1 MLTMNWL
8 MLPLGMVIATVALFF
23 GLGGGVLWMPVL
35 LTATALR
42 PDEALL
48 CTIVIQTFGQFSA
61 TVSNSRA
68 GLISWPL
75 VRMMATVSLPGVL
88 AGTLLSFLLPPL
100 FIKLFLG
107 LVIFFIAYAFMRG
120 DDFFVEGSAQPDLA
134 VARRR
139 GRPLAAAASVL
150 TGFLGVGV
158 GDWLVPFLNMR
169 CGLAMTR
176 SVATCIALMFLL
188 SAAAVTAQLLLGRSI
203 LWQVA
208 LPAVIGVLIG
218 AQLGSKL
225 LQRVPE
231 TRFKELFVLMLV
243 FVATH
248 VTFNAL

>member
-1 MLTMNWL
+1 MNWL

-75 VRMMATVSLPGVL
+75 VKMMTAVSLPGLL
-88 AGTLLSFLLPPL
+88 AGVLLSFLLPPL

-120 DDFFVEGSAQPDLA
+120 EDFFVEGSAQADLA

-139 GRPLAAAASVL
+139 GRPIAAAASVL

-158 GDWLVPFLNMR
+158 GDWLV
-169 CGLAMTR
+169 
-176 SVATCIALMFLL
+176 
-188 SAAAVTAQLLLGRSI
+188 
-203 LWQVA
+203 
-208 LPAVIGVLIG
+208 
-218 AQLGSKL
+218 
-225 LQRVPE
+225 
-231 TRFKELFVLMLV
+231 
-243 FVATH
+243 
-248 VTFNAL
+248 

>member
-1 MLTMNWL
+1 MMNWL

-61 TVSNSRA
+61 TASNSRA

-75 VRMMATVSLPGVL
+75 VRMMAAVSLPGVL

-120 DDFFVEGSAQPDLA
+120 DDFFVEGSELPDLA

-139 GRPLAAAASVL
+139 GRPISGAASLL

-158 GDWLVPFLNMR
+158 GDWLVPFFNMR
-169 CGLAMTR
+169 CGLSMNR
-176 SVATCIALMFLL
+176 SVATCIALMFIL
-188 SAAAVTAQLLLGRSI
+188 SAAAVAAQLLLGRRI
-203 LWQVA
+203 LWDVTF
-208 LPAVIGVLIG
+208 PAVIGVLIG